1 MTEFG
6 RLIGITQSGIP
17 LALCLKRKNDGRKR
31 RRKKPPKE
39 KKPTKAPEWAER
51 APAGRRAR
59 PPVVEGRRS
68 IGDLLRSLLL
78 LLSLRGLALLDLWPL
93 LRTLA
98 ELALSGLTGFF
109 LRGHRAKGGQ
119 D

>member
-1 MTEFG
+1 MLLPPPAAANFPWG
-6 RLIGITQSGIP
+6 KSDHVAVVGAFHDKDSDSGIP
-17 LALCLKRKNDGRKR
+17 HTLHQSSASDMSAQDTTLG
-31 RRKKPPKE
+31 
-39 KKPTKAPEWAER
+39 
-51 APAGRRAR
+51 
-59 PPVVEGRRS
+59 VE
-68 IGDLLRSLLL
+68 LRSVLL